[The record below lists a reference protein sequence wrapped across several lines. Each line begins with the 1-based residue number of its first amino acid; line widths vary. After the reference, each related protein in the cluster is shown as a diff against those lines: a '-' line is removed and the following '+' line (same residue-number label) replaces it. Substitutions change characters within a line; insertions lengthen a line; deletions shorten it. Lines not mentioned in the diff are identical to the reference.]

1 MDWFII
7 VFFTFKIAVVGTGM
21 FFAIK
26 WHHDQGKKKKA
37 NQRSVAPT
45 PDSNEMAIKSDK

>member
-26 WHHDQGKKKKA
+26 WHHDQGKKKEA
-37 NQRSVAPT
+37 NQRTVAPAL
-45 PDSNEMAIKSDK
+45 DSNETTV